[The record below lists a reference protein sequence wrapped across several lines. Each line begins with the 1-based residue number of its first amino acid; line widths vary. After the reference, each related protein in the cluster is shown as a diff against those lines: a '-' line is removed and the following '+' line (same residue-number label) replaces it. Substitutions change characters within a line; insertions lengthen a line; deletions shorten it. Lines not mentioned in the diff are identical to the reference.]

1 MYQKVINLLDNSN
14 FSKGKCV
21 EILYGGCRATKNNFQ
36 SKENC
41 KAVCPSK
48 KSKATTK
55 IISKVKSQNTKA
67 KATGDDSE
75 SDDYES
81 VLKEFGD
88 FDTEFNADL
97 ATGEQGTI
105 YPADE
110 ESEFVEDGD
119 LNTEGDLATDEP
131 HQNIYPDEESEY
143 DEDGELATNKESESV
158 EEKIQIFKKDKHIPT
173 NGDGKKELKSGDD
186 SVLEFQ
192 ESNKSREG
200 HEVYEDL
207 LLKNRTKPTNKQN
220 KGVRHLK
227 FRNSESQKNPKISK
241 ASTESRINQEIN
253 KLAHDLGKKNHKKSI
268 IKGKKSPPFR
278 GQKMFSTLP
287 IPENRKKSSKSE
299 VSASSTENNADERK
313 QRFRAKSRGK
323 ASGGVN
329 QRQLGP
335 NNRLKSKTTTKNQH
349 KKKDI
354 CTLHHTDGEVTCM
367 GATSRWFF
375 DSKQSKCVA
384 FTYGGC
390 HGTENNFG
398 TKKECE
404 AACPSN

>member
-1 MYQKVINLLDNSN
+1 M
-14 FSKGKCV
+14 
-21 EILYGGCRATKNNFQ
+21 
-36 SKENC
+36 
-41 KAVCPSK
+41 
-48 KSKATTK
+48 
-55 IISKVKSQNTKA
+55 
-67 KATGDDSE
+67 
-75 SDDYES
+75 
-81 VLKEFGD
+81 
-88 FDTEFNADL
+88 
-97 ATGEQGTI
+97 
-105 YPADE
+105 
-110 ESEFVEDGD
+110 
-119 LNTEGDLATDEP
+119 NTEGDLATD
-131 HQNIYPDEESEY
+131 IDSDGEY
-143 DEDGELATNKESESV
+143 VEDGELATNKESESV
-158 EEKIQIFKKDKHIPT
+158 EEKIQIFKKDKHIPKD
-173 NGDGKKELKSGDD
+173 GDGKKELKTGDD
-186 SVLEFQ
+186 SGLEFQ
-192 ESNKSREG
+192 ESTKSRAG

-227 FRNSESQKNPKISK
+227 LKNNESHKHPKISK
-241 ASTESRINQEIN
+241 ASTESRLNQEIN
-253 KLAHDLGKKNHKKSI
+253 KLAHDLGKKNHKKSM
-268 IKGKKSPPFR
+268 IKEKTSPPFR

-287 IPENRKKSSKSE
+287 IPEKRKKSSKIE
-299 VSASSTENNADERK
+299 VPTSSSTENNADERK
-313 QRFRAKSRGK
+313 QRFRAKPRGK
-323 ASGGVN
+323 AKGGVN

-404 AACPSN
+404 AACPSNQALLE

>member
-1 MYQKVINLLDNSN
+1 M
-14 FSKGKCV
+14 
-21 EILYGGCRATKNNFQ
+21 
-36 SKENC
+36 
-41 KAVCPSK
+41 
-48 KSKATTK
+48 
-55 IISKVKSQNTKA
+55 
-67 KATGDDSE
+67 
-75 SDDYES
+75 
-81 VLKEFGD
+81 
-88 FDTEFNADL
+88 
-97 ATGEQGTI
+97 
-105 YPADE
+105 
-110 ESEFVEDGD
+110 
-119 LNTEGDLATDEP
+119 NTEGDLATD
-131 HQNIYPDEESEY
+131 IDSDGEY
-143 DEDGELATNKESESV
+143 VEDGELATNKESESV
-158 EEKIQIFKKDKHIPT
+158 EEKIQIFKKDKH
-173 NGDGKKELKSGDD
+173 GDGKKELKTGDE

-192 ESNKSREG
+192 ESNKSRAG

-227 FRNSESQKNPKISK
+227 LKNNESHKHPKISK

-268 IKGKKSPPFR
+268 IKGKKSPPSR

-287 IPENRKKSSKSE
+287 IPEKRKKSSKNE
-299 VSASSTENNADERK
+299 VPASSTENNADERK
-313 QRFRAKSRGK
+313 QRFRAKPRGK
-323 ASGGVN
+323 AKGGVN

-404 AACPSN
+404 AACPSNQALLE